1 MKKKRLLW
9 SFSCS
14 IAAVLSL
21 ALVAAPA
28 SASSM
33 MPSNLEKTVGVD
45 QERYNQ
51 LEAQRKAIDDAR
63 QVQTEQ
69 MAKEREERVAANTVE
84 AALARIEA
92 EKKASEDARE
102 AKKQALMER
111 AGTAL
116 ESQQLMFNREN
127 LQRPNSAPQPTPKT
141 VVNR

>member
-1 MKKKRLLW
+1 M
-9 SFSCS
+9 
-14 IAAVLSL
+14 
-21 ALVAAPA
+21 
-28 SASSM
+28 
-33 MPSNLEKTVGVD
+33 EKTVGVD